1 MFWMTNINL
10 SDVSRTHFNFGFCL
24 EVPLKWCVDVLS
36 AWEVRK
42 HYRVFPYLIVIWF
55 VVTKRPSL
63 TDDSFLCFTS
73 ALVNGFHL
81 SAKFRVLRVEV
92 LVSS

>member
-1 MFWMTNINL
+1 MTNINL
-10 SDVSRTHFNFGFCL
+10 SDVSRTCFNFGL
-24 EVPLKWCVDVLS
+24 RLKWCVDAVS

-42 HYRVFPYLIVIWF
+42 QYRVFPYLIIIWF
-55 VVTKRPSL
+55 VVTKSLSL